1 MRGRLA
7 EEITNKVKGD
17 NKVQFN
23 ATVIE
28 RKNTSTTQGSSAIYS
43 VQIM

>member
-7 EEITNKVKGD
+7 EVITNKVKGD

-23 ATVIE
+23 GTVIE
-28 RKNTSTTQGSSAIYS
+28 KKNTSTTQGSSAISS
-43 VQIM
+43 VKKM

>member
-23 ATVIE
+23 ATG
-28 RKNTSTTQGSSAIYS
+28 RKGKTPVLHKKPQRYLQSKK
-43 VQIM
+43 M